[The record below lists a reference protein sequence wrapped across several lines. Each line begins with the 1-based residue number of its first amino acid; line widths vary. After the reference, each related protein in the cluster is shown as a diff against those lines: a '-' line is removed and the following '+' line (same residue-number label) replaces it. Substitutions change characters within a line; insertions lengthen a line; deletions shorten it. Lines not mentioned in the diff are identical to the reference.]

1 MALVLFLCYSFSLSL
16 SHTHVHLTRSLFRNN
31 FLTFSRSFIFL
42 LLLFSI
48 APVVKRLN
56 SSLFTSGSH
65 AKLHCNKNET
75 KAPKMAWNAN
85 LCTAPL
91 YRIHVYVHGNWYDC
105 AILKRKTKT
114 YRIHLSQLRRSYV
127 MKCGGNCLRRILFC
141 FSSRQRL
148 FKVISISCYR
158 IRKGSEWT
166 NERTNQRK
174 RNAYNISNCLWCL
187 PSICSFFVELCAC
200 GSVHLIPFEL
210 IWCAVV
216 S

>member
-1 MALVLFLCYSFSLSL
+1 MALVLFLCYSLSLSL
-16 SHTHVHLTRSLFRNN
+16 SHTRSPHSFTIPQQFSN
-31 FLTFSRSFIFL
+31 FLPFFFFL
-42 LLLFSI
+42 LLSI

-127 MKCGGNCLRRILFC
+127 MKCCGNCLRRILFC
-141 FSSRQRL
+141 FLLGKGYSKSFL
-148 FKVISISCYR
+148 FLAI
-158 IRKGSEWT
+158 G
-166 NERTNQRK
+166 
-174 RNAYNISNCLWCL
+174 
-187 PSICSFFVELCAC
+187 
-200 GSVHLIPFEL
+200 
-210 IWCAVV
+210 
-216 S
+216 